1 MIRWGSMR
9 AVLYK
14 DISKPTASKSIP
26 AQTLSLAFLC
36 YELSGLPHTPFR
48 FSRMASDKLGDI
60 SKKPNQSRSL
70 RLKVDNYSRFFKVF
84 DLLLCQLSI
93 GNNVR
98 LKTFNLK

>member
-1 MIRWGSMR
+1 MLCS
-9 AVLYK
+9 K
-14 DISKPTASKSIP
+14 DTSKPTASKNIP
-26 AQTLSLAFLC
+26 AQILLPAFLC

-60 SKKPNQSRSL
+60 SKMSSQDRSL
-70 RLKVDNYSRFFKVF
+70 RLNIDNYSRFFEVF

-93 GNNVR
+93 GDYVR